1 MELEM
6 DTEWIHD
13 FETYN
18 DFYKEPITN
27 INIKYIFLN
36 KKGYIERIQQ
46 EPYLLSEQGK
56 LKKEELLYILKK
68 QLLHHNNKYSL
79 LSMIKFNIT
88 IDNDEVIQLY
98 NEHQDMS
105 KDNNE
110 DMNENI
116 NENING
122 VKKERIQ
129 FSDYITT
136 IHSITDVVW
145 DETIN
150 IFKDMNEL
158 LIIFI
163 ERKKQNT
170 HTKKIYINNKNHK
183 NKQKNNEHKRTRRNT
198 KMKML
203 KDNLLL

>member
-1 MELEM
+1 M
-6 DTEWIHD
+6 DTKWIQD
-13 FETYN
+13 FESYN
-18 DFYKEPITN
+18 DFYKEQISN
-27 INIKYIFLN
+27 INIKYVFLN

-46 EPYLLSEQGK
+46 EPYLLSEKGK
-56 LKKEELLYILKK
+56 LKKEELIYILKK

-98 NEHQDMS
+98 NEHQDMNEN
-105 KDNNE
+105 NNE
-110 DMNENI
+110 NNNENK
-116 NENING
+116 NG
-122 VKKERIQ
+122 VNKERIQ
-129 FSDYITT
+129 FSDYIRT
-136 IHSITDVVW
+136 IHSITDIVW

-158 LIIFI
+158 FIIFI

-170 HTKKIYINNKNHK
+170 HTKKIYLNNKNHK